1 MVPDCPTAEGSVN
14 GSLTDQHC
22 PTIRALRPDGDL
34 PVSLLSYDFSVVRS
48 GFNAPE

>member
-1 MVPDCPTAEGSVN
+1 MA
-14 GSLTDQHC
+14 SLFARRA
-22 PTIRALRPDGDL
+22 PAIRAPAIRALALRPDGDL

>member
-1 MVPDCPTAEGSVN
+1 MA
-14 GSLTDQHC
+14 SLFARRA
-22 PTIRALRPDGDL
+22 PAIRALRPDGDL

>member
-1 MVPDCPTAEGSVN
+1 MA
-14 GSLTDQHC
+14 SLFARRA
-22 PTIRALRPDGDL
+22 PAIRALALRPDGDL